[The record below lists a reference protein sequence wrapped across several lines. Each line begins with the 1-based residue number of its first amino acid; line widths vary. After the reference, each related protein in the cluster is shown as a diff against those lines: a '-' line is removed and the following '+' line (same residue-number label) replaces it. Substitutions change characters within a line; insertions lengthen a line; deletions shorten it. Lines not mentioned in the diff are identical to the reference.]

1 MGIAKDEV
9 ALNAKQLS
17 AKNLKIHELGEC
29 IEGFK
34 KKVHGLEQEIWDCK
48 KELIKELKVR
58 PPASVTMSLY
68 DLQTE
73 LIKKYKD
80 TVKKCEE
87 TEYKG
92 KSCDILEINGKS
104 NGVGIEKQVT
114 KLNGEQ
120 DLADETNIY

>member
-1 MGIAKDEV
+1 MDIAKDEV

-29 IEGFK
+29 IEGLK
-34 KKVHGLEQEIWDCK
+34 KKIHGLEQEIWDCK

-58 PPASVTMSLY
+58 PPTSVTMSLF

-87 TEYKG
+87 VENKE
-92 KSCDILEINGKS
+92 KSCDILEINGK
-104 NGVGIEKQVT
+104 NNDLEIEKQVT
-114 KLNGEQ
+114 KLNGEKV
-120 DLADETNIY
+120 LVDETNI